1 VKEWWHDYT
10 EGNKNRIR
18 PKIKGMAF
26 HPSGFLLD
34 DDLELFLL
42 SSSLF
47 FSLSAAEVE
56 EMPLLQHRSDQE
68 EWENLFPLSSEADI
82 ISQQ

>member
-1 VKEWWHDYT
+1 
-10 EGNKNRIR
+10 
-18 PKIKGMAF
+18 MAF

-68 EWENLFPLSSEADI
+68 E
-82 ISQQ
+82 